1 MPCKS
6 PFDLPDEY
14 DPKIEYIQQIKKMK
28 HELDTVTNYLCFV
41 LKYLHEKNE
50 IDIIDDIFWKTRGM
64 DTWFDNHLYLD
75 KERELI
81 EKSEKINKEILKRI
95 EKNKE
100 I

>member
-14 DPKIEYIQQIKKMK
+14 DPKVEYIQQIKEMK

-50 IDIIDDIFWKTRGM
+50 INIINDIFWKTKGM
-64 DTWFDNHLYLD
+64 DRWFDNHLYLD
-75 KERELI
+75 KERELV
-81 EKSEKINKEILKRI
+81 EKSEKLNQEILKRI